1 MLVMVLVAVLFTV
14 FSPTWGMAMEQADRP
29 FPSCSVAYLQEIKS

>member
-14 FSPTWGMAMEQADRP
+14 FSPTRGMTMDQADRP
-29 FPSCSVAYLQEIKS
+29 FPAGSVAYLQENKI

>member
-14 FSPTWGMAMEQADRP
+14 FSPTWGMAMDKADRP
-29 FPSCSVAYLQEIKS
+29 FPSGSVAYLQENKS